1 MNDIL
6 KNTSGAIKETWTKG
20 TDFLIEAGADW
31 LKPRTTFALMFYF
44 SYVYLSVKGLKVPD
58 GLELIVGSLLGYF
71 FGTRGQQQVNGKPN
85 P

>member
-1 MNDIL
+1 MNDML
-6 KNTSGAIKETWTKG
+6 VKTGGAIKETWTKG

-44 SYVYLSVKGLKVPD
+44 AYIYLSMKGLKVPD

-71 FGTRGQQQVNGKPN
+71 FGTRTQQANGAPKP
-85 P
+85 